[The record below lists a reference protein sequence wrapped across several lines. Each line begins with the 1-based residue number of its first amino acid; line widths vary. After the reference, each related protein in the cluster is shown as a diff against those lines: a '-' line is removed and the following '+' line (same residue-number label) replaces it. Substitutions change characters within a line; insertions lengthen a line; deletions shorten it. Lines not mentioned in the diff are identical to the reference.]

1 MPIHVPGIRKG
12 PYAKGV
18 KRDVVAVLQ
27 LTAMVDMFTVLVVFL
42 LQNYAVTDQI
52 LPLSERLAL
61 PQATSVKELKP
72 SHVVILTEG
81 SVSLDTEE
89 LGSIASETSDAKWVF
104 EPLKTRMIELIKQS
118 EEGGE
123 AFLISQLKKLKQT
136 PEDEEKAKKAPFRVT
151 IQADESAQFML
162 IKRIMFTLTE
172 AGIKEMNF
180 AVIKKPD
187 MDMSGS

>member
-12 PYAKGV
+12 SYVKGA

-61 PQATSVKELKP
+61 PQASSVKELKP
-72 SHVVILTEG
+72 SHVVILSEGNITLNTE
-81 SVSLDTEE
+81 D
-89 LGSIASETSDAKWVF
+89 LGSLASETSTDKWVF
-104 EPLKTRMIELIKQS
+104 EPLKTRMIALIKQS
-118 EEGGE
+118 AEGRE
-123 AFLISQLKKLKQT
+123 AFLISQLKKLKDT
-136 PEDEEKAKKAPFRVT
+136 PEDEDKAKKAPFRVT
-151 IQADESAQFML
+151 IQADEETQFVL

-180 AVIKKPD
+180 AVVKKPD
-187 MDMSGS
+187 ISGS